1 MTEYMLTHQAT
12 IYAAIL
18 LAAFCALA
26 LWELAMPRRM
36 LRTPKGLRWLNNACL
51 TGTTLILRG
60 LLFPAAGIGAAL
72 YAVQQG
78 WGLFEYLYTP
88 YWAAF
93 LATLLLLDL
102 GHWGLHYLLHRVPFL
117 WRMHRVHHTDQDVD
131 ISTALRFHP
140 LETGLEVSLFL
151 ILIFLLGPP
160 LEAIVLFQLASIV
173 ANLWSHGNLRV
184 GTRLDGALRCA
195 LITPDM
201 HRIHHS
207 MNHAE
212 AQSNYGALLSCWDRL
227 LGTYVE
233 EPALGQTAMTV
244 GLVEFAEPRHA
255 RIDMMLANPLLEAA
269 ADAPL
274 KPAYEKASAAG

>member
-1 MTEYMLTHQAT
+1 MLTHQAT

-36 LRTPKGLRWLNNACL
+36 LRTPKALRWLNNVCL

-140 LETGLEVSLFL
+140 LETGFEVSLFL

-160 LEAIVLFQLASIV
+160 LEAIVLFQLTSLL
-173 ANLWSHGNLRV
+173 ANLWSHGNLRMA
-184 GTRLDGALRCA
+184 TWLDGALRCA
-195 LITPDM
+195 FITPDM

-227 LGTYVE
+227 LGTYLE

-244 GLVEFAEPRHA
+244 GLEEFADPRHG
-255 RIDMMLANPLLEAA
+255 RIDMMLANPLLEASE
-269 ADAPL
+269 DIPL
-274 KPAYEKASAAG
+274 SAAYQKVSSAG